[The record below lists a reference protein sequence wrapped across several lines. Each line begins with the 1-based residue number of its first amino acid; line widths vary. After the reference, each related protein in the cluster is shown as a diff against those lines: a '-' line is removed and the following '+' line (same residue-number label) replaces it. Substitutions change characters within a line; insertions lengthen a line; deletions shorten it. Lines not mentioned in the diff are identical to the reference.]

1 MKRKRSC
8 REFGIV
14 TSFSYKSMVFT
25 NCSPQGCL
33 GHETFCETNVSLS
46 HVIETFVANP
56 VALWRSFP
64 IN

>member
-25 NCSPQGCL
+25 NCSLKGYC

-46 HVIETFVANP
+46 HTIETFVANP